1 MNTPSWNLP
10 PATPPSPPLRQAP
23 AKKNVWL
30 GVAVA
35 ATVAAGVVSAALL
48 VGFKKGGFLSTTDV
62 GQLSELAPIQ
72 AQLMPLD
79 ACEITY
85 ARRDKRGNRVHLE
98 SVFIRPC
105 TGSRNDGV
113 VLTVPRRS
121 GVGFSMERETQ
132 SSRFEILVEKDDVPF
147 PELVAALNAY
157 TPIMVTQYAT
167 ELERIRKQS
176 QAFQESM
183 RRQQKEAADRKAGA
197 KQTYPSQ

>member
-1 MNTPSWNLP
+1 MNNWNSP
-10 PATPPSPPLRQAP
+10 PAAPRRSPQPP
-23 AKKNVWL
+23 AKKSVWL
-30 GVAVA
+30 IVAVA
-35 ATVAAGVVSAALL
+35 ATVATGVLLGALL
-48 VGFKKGGFLSTTDV
+48 IGLTKGGFLTTTDV
-62 GQLSELAPIQ
+62 GTLSELAPIQ

-79 ACEITY
+79 ACEISY
-85 ARRDKRGNRVHLE
+85 ARRDKRGNRAHLE
-98 SVFIRPC
+98 SVFIKPC
-105 TGSRNDGV
+105 SGDRNDSV

-121 GVGFSMERETQ
+121 GVGFSMERDTQ
-132 SSRFEILVEKDDVPF
+132 GSPFKVLVEKDDVPF

-157 TPIMVTQYAT
+157 TPIMVTQHAT